1 MRRAIIAALTLLGVM
16 TAGAVEPVR
25 FGVKAEWDLTCPST
39 SLTTLDDG
47 SGVAAG
53 ALVNVPLWRGLY
65 VEPGVEFFY
74 NTMDISFIDFVVN
87 GHEPGPNGYIGN
99 TGMRVP
105 VAVGYKF
112 SLAEGMDFSVFT
124 GVNLNIGLGMKA
136 HFDAGDLPQI
146 DMKSTIDLYDGG
158 VDKFDTQLLLGV
170 RFAYFDNFFA
180 DISGGIGLHN
190 ICKDKVFGDN
200 HIRRNTFSIG
210 VGYMF

>member
-1 MRRAIIAALTLLGVM
+1 MKKAIIAAFALLGIV
-16 TAGAVEPVR
+16 AAKGAEPVR

-47 SGVAAG
+47 SGFAAG
-53 ALVNVPLWRGLY
+53 ALVNVPVWRGLY
-65 VEPGVEFFY
+65 VEPGVDFFY

-87 GHEPGPNGYIGN
+87 GKEPGPNGYVGN
-99 TGMRVP
+99 TGLRVP

-112 SLAEGMDFSVFT
+112 PLAEGMDFSVFT

-136 HFDAGDLPQI
+136 HFDAGELPLPE
-146 DMKSTIDLYDGG
+146 MKSTIDLYDGG

-170 RFAYFDNFFA
+170 RFHYLDNFFA
-180 DISGGIGLHN
+180 DISGGVGLHD
-190 ICKDKVFGDN
+190 ICKDKIFGKN